1 MKKDKYVKVKETS
14 IEDEK
19 YAKCADV
26 FNYALDKTLKEL
38 KQSVEGLTHNLNS
51 LQSRSGAQLPFSSI
65 NYGTCTLKEGQYII
79 DALLDGQ
86 LSGTGPD
93 HRTSIFPCAI
103 FQYNKELNGR
113 PGTPNYSLFRK
124 ALYSCSKRIY
134 PNFANTHW
142 SVQEAGQKF
151 DREQKNLAL
160 KRLFA
165 NDYMAYSSLI
175 DWIKNNKT
183 EADNM
188 SIYVEENSNG
198 TEVIKVKAWSEQLP
212 FEIMSTMGCR
222 TYNSYDINADADFFF
237 KQFSYIA
244 ENGELPRWKMWSANQ
259 KDGRGNI
266 CPVTIILPTLAMESK
281 LWSEEHDK
289 TEAERVDYFMN
300 MLEFKINQAREML
313 IERFTLICSQPESSA
328 RFMWNNNT
336 MYGYDGESV
345 SSALK
350 HGTLAIGQIG
360 VAESLQLLI
369 GCDQTEQKGLDLA
382 IKIEQLF
389 NKKCAEFKKNDHLN
403 FGVYYTPGQNKRA
416 A

>member
-1 MKKDKYVKVKETS
+1 MKKDKYIKVKETS

-19 YAKCADV
+19 YTKCTDV

-212 FEIMSTMGCR
+212 FEIMSTMG
-222 TYNSYDINADADFFF
+222 
-237 KQFSYIA
+237 
-244 ENGELPRWKMWSANQ
+244 
-259 KDGRGNI
+259 
-266 CPVTIILPTLAMESK
+266 
-281 LWSEEHDK
+281 
-289 TEAERVDYFMN
+289 
-300 MLEFKINQAREML
+300 
-313 IERFTLICSQPESSA
+313 
-328 RFMWNNNT
+328 
-336 MYGYDGESV
+336 
-345 SSALK
+345 
-350 HGTLAIGQIG
+350 
-360 VAESLQLLI
+360 
-369 GCDQTEQKGLDLA
+369 
-382 IKIEQLF
+382 
-389 NKKCAEFKKNDHLN
+389 
-403 FGVYYTPGQNKRA
+403 
-416 A
+416 